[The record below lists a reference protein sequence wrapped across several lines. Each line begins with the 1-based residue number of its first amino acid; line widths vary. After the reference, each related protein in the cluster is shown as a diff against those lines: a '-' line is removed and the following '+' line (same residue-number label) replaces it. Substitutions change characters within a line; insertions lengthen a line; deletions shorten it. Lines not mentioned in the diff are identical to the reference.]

1 MSLPM
6 TREQIYAEL
15 SKQLVELFEIDAEK
29 IRPEAKLYED
39 LDLDSI
45 DAVDMIVQ
53 LQKVIE
59 KRFKPEDF
67 KNVRTVNDVVDVDN
81 SRFNIQNLRFKITK
95 IVIFALANLEF

>member
-1 MSLPM
+1 MTTPM
-6 TREQIYAEL
+6 TREKIYEEL
-15 SKQLVELFEIDAEK
+15 KKQLVELFETPEEK
-29 IRPEAKLYED
+29 IRPEAKLYDD

-67 KNVRTVNDVVDVDN
+67 KNVRTVNDVVDVVE
-81 SRFNIQNLRFKITK
+81 KI
-95 IVIFALANLEF
+95 LSE

>member
-1 MSLPM
+1 MTTSM
-6 TREQIYAEL
+6 TREKIYEEL
-15 SKQLVELFEIDAEK
+15 KKQLVELFEIPEEK
-29 IRPEAKLYED
+29 IRPEAKLYDD

-67 KNVRTVNDVVDVDN
+67 KNVRTVNDVVDVVE
-81 SRFNIQNLRFKITK
+81 KI
-95 IVIFALANLEF
+95 LSE

>member
-1 MSLPM
+1 MSVVM
-6 TREQIYAEL
+6 KREEIFNEL
-15 SKQLVELFEIDAEK
+15 KKQLTELFEIPAEK
-29 IRPEAKLYED
+29 ITPDAKLYED

-67 KNVRTVNDVVDVDN
+67 KSVKTVKDVVDVVE
-81 SRFNIQNLRFKITK
+81 KILT
-95 IVIFALANLEF
+95 E

>member
-1 MSLPM
+1 MTTPM
-6 TREQIYAEL
+6 TREKIYEEL
-15 SKQLVELFEIDAEK
+15 KKQLIELFEIPEEK
-29 IRPEAKLYED
+29 IRPEAKLYDD

-67 KNVRTVNDVVDVDN
+67 KNVRTVNDVVDVVE
-81 SRFNIQNLRFKITK
+81 KI
-95 IVIFALANLEF
+95 LSE

>member
-67 KNVRTVNDVVDVDN
+67 KNVRTVNDVVDVVE
-81 SRFNIQNLRFKITK
+81 KI
-95 IVIFALANLEF
+95 LAEK

>member
-1 MSLPM
+1 MTTPM
-6 TREQIYAEL
+6 TREKIYEEL
-15 SKQLVELFEIDAEK
+15 KKQLIELFEIPEDK
-29 IRPEAKLYED
+29 ICPEAKLYDD

-67 KNVRTVNDVVDVDN
+67 KNVRTVNDVVDVVE
-81 SRFNIQNLRFKITK
+81 KI
-95 IVIFALANLEF
+95 LSE

>member
-6 TREQIYAEL
+6 TREQIYEEL

-67 KNVRTVNDVVDVDN
+67 KNVRTVNDVVDVVE
-81 SRFNIQNLRFKITK
+81 KILSEK
-95 IVIFALANLEF
+95 

>member
-1 MSLPM
+1 M
-6 TREQIYAEL
+6 TREKIYEEL
-15 SKQLVELFEIDAEK
+15 KKQLVELFEIPEEK
-29 IRPEAKLYED
+29 IRPEAKLYDD

-67 KNVRTVNDVVDVDN
+67 KNVRTVNDVVDVVE
-81 SRFNIQNLRFKITK
+81 KI
-95 IVIFALANLEF
+95 LSE